1 MSSDQVAIP
10 FSRRA
15 FLSGAAAA
23 LPFIAEPARASSF
36 VALDRRPGDPAI
48 PGDPRRLGT
57 ALDKLVK
64 RVIPALDLVNAN
76 TRETASVRFFGPDG
90 YDVAALKDLDWF
102 FRDWRQARAAP
113 MDVRLYWALATMA
126 QAARR
131 DGHSGRITINS
142 GYRSHATN
150 DSLEGAARA
159 SMHLVGRA
167 ADFTVAGAPVDQV
180 ANYASFLGVGGVGY
194 YPGRFVHI
202 DTGGF
207 RKWTRDSVR
216 P

>member
-1 MSSDQVAIP
+1 MSFSSPSILP
-10 FSRRA
+10 SRRA
-15 FLSGAAAA
+15 FLIGAAAA
-23 LPFIAEPARASSF
+23 LPLIAEPARAGSF
-36 VALDRRPGDPAI
+36 VWLDRRPGDPAI
-48 PGDPRRLGT
+48 PGDPRRQGS

-64 RVIPALDLVNAN
+64 RVIPTLNLVNSN
-76 TRETASVRFFGPDG
+76 TGEVVTLTFFGPDG
-90 YDVAALKDLDWF
+90 YDVVVLKDLDWF
-102 FRDWRQARAAP
+102 FRDWRQSRAAA
-113 MDVRLYWALATMA
+113 MDVRLYWALATMS

-131 DGHSGRITINS
+131 DGHSGQIRVNS

-167 ADFTVAGAPVDQV
+167 ADFVIAGAPIADV
-180 ANYASFLGVGGVGY
+180 ANYAWFLGVGGVGY

-207 RKWTRDSVR
+207 RKWSRDSI
-216 P
+216 